1 MEQFAHLPSN
11 QQEGLKKLMSLIGPD
26 GAAHLD
32 SQGPDAVN
40 APLEAFSQNENALL
54 EYVQQNMTEATAS
67 VTPRPASDGAPRAK
81 PLMVS
86 VKTFEGKEGES
97 LMLWFR
103 EVKMAMAS
111 AMLKTEQQRVC
122 GEAGERLLVA
132 QVYSGTCGVRTEVSF
147 GELTSGMDK
156 SRTGNPRRKV
166 PTEIGVCPL
175 CQPLWA
181 RLPSGSGDAPRTS
194 CRSSLGL
201 EWESGR
207 NQPWT
212 QPPQPS

>member
-1 MEQFAHLPSN
+1 
-11 QQEGLKKLMSLIGPD
+11 
-26 GAAHLD
+26 
-32 SQGPDAVN
+32 VR
-40 APLEAFSQNENALL
+40 
-54 EYVQQNMTEATAS
+54 
-67 VTPRPASDGAPRAK
+67 VTPVTARGLTVERHVTRCAVLATRAQHRCM
-81 PLMVS
+81 PV
-86 VKTFEGKEGES
+86 
-97 LMLWFR
+97 
-103 EVKMAMAS
+103 MAWSTISRGILGMALV
-111 AMLKTEQQRVC
+111 MC

-147 GELTSGMDK
+147 GELTFGMDK
-156 SRTGNPRRKV
+156 SRTGSPRRKV
-166 PTEIGVCPL
+166 LAEIGVCPL

-181 RLPSGSGDAPRTS
+181 RLPSGSGDALRTS

>member
-1 MEQFAHLPSN
+1 LFVTIAPSSEIVVVVGPFTVVAKKGLAYTLNLP
-11 QQEGLKKLMSLIGPD
+11 KKLRTHPVFYVGLFEQYHDP
-26 GAAHLD
+26 
-32 SQGPDAVN
+32 SQVSSDE
-40 APLEAFSQNENALL
+40 L
-54 EYVQQNMTEATAS
+54 
-67 VTPRPASDGAPRAK
+67 TPR
-81 PLMVS
+81 V
-86 VKTFEGKEGES
+86 
-97 LMLWFR
+97 
-103 EVKMAMAS
+103 
-111 AMLKTEQQRVC
+111 QC

-194 CRSSLGL
+194 CRSTLGL